1 MILNASQLK
10 TTTAYLKY
18 LSQGKSKTEAADL
31 VNTPRKTIARWVD
44 ADNAPTAP
52 ATSTVTATKP
62 VAAKATLAPQK
73 KTVTIGAKKP
83 AKVVPVGVSKEDS
96 DKAKKESPINALVPF
111 QAISLPNAFMVV
123 RDGLPVQIDKS
134 HQNFAKIKEIIA
146 NVKNQQIYSKDLE
159 TLFDL
164 IDLKSSLAKFS
175 QGRVVVDDTGV
186 KVDGKPLHGSLA
198 NVMMNTLKTGD
209 MTRLT
214 AFAKFHDKMM
224 EAISFKVT
232 KRLFEFVSKTGLKID
247 DDGDIIALKVVR
259 GNYLDKHS
267 GTFDNTPGKT
277 CEVARNQVDDDDN
290 KTCSYG
296 LHVCAPGYIKEFSSR
311 SGGDKLV
318 EVKVDPRDFVAIPPD
333 YNFDKARC
341 CKYIV
346 LKDVSKAYK
355 TELYN
360 TKD

>member
-10 TTTAYLKY
+10 TTTAYLKH
-18 LSQGKSKTEAADL
+18 LSNGKSKTEAAEL
-31 VNTPRKTIARWVD
+31 VNTPRKTIARWVE

-52 ATSTVTATKP
+52 VSYATATKAP
-62 VAAKATLAPQK
+62 TVKAGTLAPQK
-73 KTVTIGAKKP
+73 KTVTIGAKP
-83 AKVVPVGVSKEDS
+83 AKIVPVGVAPEEAA
-96 DKAKKESPINALVPF
+96 KAPKADVLVRF
-111 QAISLPNAFMVV
+111 QSISLPNAFMVV
-123 RDGLPVQIDKS
+123 RDGVPVQIDKS
-134 HQNFAKIKEIIA
+134 HQNFARIKEIIA
-146 NVKNQQIYSKDLE
+146 NVKNEQIYTKDLE
-159 TLFDL
+159 ILFDL
-164 IDLKSSLAKFS
+164 IDLKSSLKKFS
-175 QGRVVVDDTGV
+175 QGRVTVDDTGV
-186 KVDGKPLHGSLA
+186 KVDGKALHGSLA

-232 KRLFEFVSKTGLKID
+232 KRLFDFVSKTGLRID
-247 DDGDIIALKVVR
+247 DDGDIIALKVVQS
-259 GNYLDKHS
+259 NYLDKHS

-296 LHVCAPGYIKEFSSR
+296 LHVCAPGYIKHFSSS

-341 CKYIV
+341 CKYVV
-346 LKDVSKAYK
+346 LKDVSSAYK
-355 TELYN
+355 AELYN